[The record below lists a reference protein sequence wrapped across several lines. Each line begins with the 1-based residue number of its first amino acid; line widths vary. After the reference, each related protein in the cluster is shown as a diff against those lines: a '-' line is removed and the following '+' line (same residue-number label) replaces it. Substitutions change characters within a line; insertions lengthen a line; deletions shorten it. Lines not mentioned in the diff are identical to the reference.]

1 MLALR
6 VQEMTD
12 LTHCGHGKSIRE
24 GCPECETV
32 WGHSFMTDEQKQLAK
47 FYGVNTK
54 NELIAAQ
61 AMHVEKLQAK
71 LPSTDSGK
79 PQRVREG

>member
-1 MLALR
+1 MNIPTTC
-6 VQEMTD
+6 V
-12 LTHCGHGKSIRE
+12 HGKTMRE
-24 GCPECETV
+24 DCPECETV
-32 WGHSFMTDEQKQLAK
+32 WGHSFMTDEQIQLAK

-61 AMHVEKLQAK
+61 AKHIEKLQAK
-71 LPSTDSGK
+71 QATTDSGK

>member
-1 MLALR
+1 
-6 VQEMTD
+6 MTGNAP
-12 LTHCGHGKSIRE
+12 THCGHGKSMRE
-24 GCPECETV
+24 DCPECETV

-61 AMHVEKLQAK
+61 ANHIEKLQAK
-71 LPSTDSGK
+71 LPPLRDEQPRK
-79 PQRVREG
+79 LREG

>member
-1 MLALR
+1 
-6 VQEMTD
+6 MTEP
-12 LTHCGHGKSIRE
+12 THCSHSKSMRE
-24 GCPECETV
+24 DCPECETV

-61 AMHVEKLQAK
+61 ANHIEKLQAK
-71 LPSTDSGK
+71 LPPFRDEQPRK
-79 PQRVREG
+79 LREG